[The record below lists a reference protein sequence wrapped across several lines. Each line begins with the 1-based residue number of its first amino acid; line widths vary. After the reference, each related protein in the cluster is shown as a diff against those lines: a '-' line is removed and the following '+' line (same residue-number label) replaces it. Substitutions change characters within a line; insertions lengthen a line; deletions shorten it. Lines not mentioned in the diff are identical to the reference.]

1 MLIGDLWRWHLR
13 RPEPAESDLEKSW
26 RQTVRWLVSDV
37 PGRVEV
43 ETRKASAAAHA
54 SVQIAVRARDK
65 QFDPLDNATVT
76 LRVETP
82 DKHQIELVAEAS
94 DAAPGRYEATFA
106 ARVPGVYRA
115 QVTVNDADGSEVGK
129 RETGWSVEPQTDEF
143 RTLAVNHGLLNE
155 IAGQTQGEVIA
166 ADSLDEFVAS
176 LPNRKIP
183 IVETWTYPLWHQWS
197 VFLVALSCLV
207 AEWGLR
213 RWKGMP

>member
-1 MLIGDLWRWHLR
+1 
-13 RPEPAESDLEKSW
+13 
-26 RQTVRWLVSDV
+26 
-37 PGRVEV
+37 V
-43 ETRKASAAAHA
+43 ETRKSSASAHGA
-54 SVQIAVRARDK
+54 VQIAVRARDK
-65 QFDPLDNATVT
+65 QFEPLDNAAVT
-76 LRVETP
+76 LKIETP
-82 DKHQIELVAEAS
+82 DKRQIELVAEAS

-129 RETGWSVEPQTDEF
+129 RETGWSVEPQTEEF
-143 RTLAVNHGLLNE
+143 RTLAVNRGLLTE
-155 IAGQTQGEVIA
+155 IAQQTAGEVVP
-166 ADSLDEFVAS
+166 ADALEDFVAS

-197 VFLVALSCLV
+197 VFLVALACLV